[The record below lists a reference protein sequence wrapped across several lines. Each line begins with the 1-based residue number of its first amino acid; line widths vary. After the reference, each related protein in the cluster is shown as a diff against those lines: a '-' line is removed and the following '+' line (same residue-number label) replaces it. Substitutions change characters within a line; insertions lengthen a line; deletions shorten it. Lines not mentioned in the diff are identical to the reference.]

1 MTTFPP
7 PGANGRRAT
16 SRQRPPTSRRRLAI
30 VAVAALTAGVLPVL
44 TGTPAATAA
53 PDRPANPWT
62 RLADGSPA
70 ARAAG
75 PTDVRADR
83 FTGYALDRAGL
94 AAALAR
100 APGERSGAARV
111 GADALVVALPTPE
124 GGFQRF
130 ALVDSPVMA
139 PGLAAR
145 HPEIRTYAGRGLD
158 DPTATVRADLTPLGF
173 HASVRSAH
181 GVWYVDPYS
190 RTDQGRYASY
200 HVRDATH
207 PDGPFVEREDVA
219 HTADALADE
228 VGPGATGRTGAAG
241 GDVTLRTYRLALV
254 TDPSYATYFGA
265 ANVTAAKVTLVNR
278 VTQVYED
285 ETAIRLVL
293 VEETEKTNLN
303 TPAEAIGADGP
314 CGAAPC
320 YTAAQL
326 TSCGSGTLNR
336 NVLALGQLVGASNYD
351 VGHIGL
357 GVNGG
362 GVAGLG
368 VVGGASKARG
378 CTGLPTPVGDF
389 FAVDYVSHEIGHQFG
404 GNHTFNGTQW
414 NCSGGNRSAANSYE
428 PGSGSSI
435 MAYAGICQQDNLQP
449 HSDPYW
455 SQRSYTEITTF
466 VTSSRPAVN
475 EVQNVALRGFDT
487 DGDSFRLSFGG
498 AESAP
503 IVRGSTYSTAGIRAA
518 IEAIPGWP
526 TGAGVSVAA
535 FGGSGAL
542 DDTGFQVT
550 FSGGPVAATNVDA
563 LGVTGTTGTDGFVG
577 ETVKGGPIDN
587 GGALVEQTGNS
598 APTVSAPEAYTVPV
612 RTPFALTGSATD
624 PDGDTVTYL
633 WEQNDRGGVSGG
645 SSAGTALVN
654 NTKTNGPLFRQ
665 FGTAAIVGPDDT
677 LEYHSPGLNAVSTD
691 PTRVF
696 PDLAQILANNTNAA
710 TGACPPAP
718 PAPPSGGASNV
729 PPELVDCYSEF
740 LPTADWV
747 GFTGDR
753 TLHFRLT
760 VRDGH
765 PGAGGIASADTALT
779 LAPDAGPFL
788 VTSQADGAPLAGG
801 SAVPVSWDVA
811 GTDAAPVG
819 VGEVKISLSVDGGRT
834 FGYVLAER
842 TANDGAETVTLP
854 NVGAKAARIRVE
866 AVGNVFFD
874 LNDADF
880 ALRATPQVA
889 LDGPGG
895 VVTVEYSD
903 PILPEVRVT
912 ATDPDGAPA
921 GLTATAT
928 GLPAGLLLGTAKL
941 PADPDAAGGT
951 ATWGIIGNTRAAPGD
966 YPVAVTVTD
975 QHGLTGTVSFVI
987 RVLPEAAEVA
997 YTGDTL
1003 VSGGSS
1009 GAAVLLR
1016 ATLREVSPYP
1026 GAEPW
1031 PGDVSTAT
1039 VTFTAG
1045 GRTLCTDVPA
1055 PMEGGGSASVASCT
1069 ATLPVGGTELTVT
1082 LGGNYAG
1089 STTARVEVA
1098 RPGTRVVL
1106 GGGSLTPARSAGAYP
1121 VDPRS
1126 RADFS
1131 LLVAQTRLG
1140 GTGTATI
1147 SFRSDGRRY
1156 EIRGVG
1162 LDSFG
1167 VRSAGGADRLDLR
1180 TRAGLYDVTDPRRPV
1195 TVATGLTLR
1204 ITGTDRGLLGGR
1216 DSLGVTLTG
1225 GDRLLLSSDWT
1236 GLTTQEHNLTSGT
1249 LVIL

>member
-1 MTTFPP
+1 MTTPSLS
-7 PGANGRRAT
+7 AATRGRAA
-16 SRQRPPTSRRRLAI
+16 PRRRLATL
-30 VAVAALTAGVLPVL
+30 AVAALAAGVLPML
-44 TGTPAATAA
+44 ATPAPASSA
-53 PDRPANPWT
+53 PGQPANPWT
-62 RLADGSPA
+62 RLADGSSA

-75 PTDVRADR
+75 PTDVRVSR
-83 FTGYALDRAGL
+83 FTGYALDRASL
-94 AAALAR
+94 AAALDR
-100 APGERSGAARV
+100 APEERGGTAPAQS
-111 GADALVVALPTPE
+111 LVVALPAPDGT
-124 GGFQRF
+124 FQRF
-130 ALVDSPVMA
+130 TLVDSPVMA

-173 HASVRSAH
+173 HASVRSER

-190 RTDQGRYASY
+190 RQDQARYASY
-200 HVRDATH
+200 YVKDATN

-219 HTADALADE
+219 HAAEAHADE
-228 VGPGATGRTGAAG
+228 LGAAPGAAG

-254 TDPSYATYFGA
+254 TDPSYASYFGA

-278 VTQVYED
+278 VTQIYED

-293 VEETEKTNLN
+293 VDETDKTNLN
-303 TPAEAIGADGP
+303 TPAEATGPDGP

-320 YTAAQL
+320 YTAAQIS
-326 TSCGSGTLNR
+326 SCGSGTLSR
-336 NVLALGQLVGASNYD
+336 NNIVLGQLVGASNYD

-362 GVAGLG
+362 GIAGLG
-368 VVGGASKARG
+368 VVGGANKARG

-389 FAVDYVSHEIGHQFG
+389 FAVDYVAHEIGHQFA

-414 NCSGGNRSAANSYE
+414 NCSGGNRSATNSYE

-455 SQRSYTEITTF
+455 SQRSYTEITTY
-466 VTSSRPAVN
+466 VGSARPAVN
-475 EVQNVALRGFDT
+475 EVQNVSLREFDT
-487 DGDSFRLSFGG
+487 DGDSFTLRYGG

-503 IVRGSTYSTAGIRAA
+503 IVRGGNYSAAGIRAA

-526 TGAGVSVAA
+526 AGAIVAVA
-535 FGGSGAL
+535 PFGGTGLL

-550 FSGGPVAATNVDA
+550 FAGGPVAAVDVGALTVTNA
-563 LGVTGTTGTDGFVG
+563 TGTSGFVG

-587 GGALVEQTGNS
+587 GGWRVEQTGNS
-598 APTVSAPEAYTVPV
+598 APVVTAPAAYTIPV

-624 PDGDTVTYL
+624 ADGDTVTYL
-633 WEQNDRGGVSGG
+633 WEQNDRGGLSGG
-645 SSAGTALVN
+645 STAGTALVS

-665 FGTAAIVGPDDT
+665 FGTAAIVGPTDT
-677 LEYHSPGLNAVSTD
+677 LEYHSPGLNAVTTD

-696 PDLAQILANNTNAA
+696 PDLAQIAANNTNAK
-710 TGACPPAP
+710 TGTCPAAP
-718 PAPPSGGASNV
+718 PPPVSGGASNV
-729 PPELVDCYSEF
+729 PPEIVDCYSEF

-760 VRDGH
+760 ARDGH
-765 PGAGGIASADTALT
+765 PGAGGIGSADTALT
-779 LAPDAGPFL
+779 LAPAAGPFL
-788 VTSQADGAPLAGG
+788 VTSQATADTLVGG
-801 SAVPVSWDVA
+801 TDLPVSWDVA
-811 GTDAAPVG
+811 GTDAAPIG
-819 VGEVKISLSVDGGRT
+819 VSEVKISLSVDGGKT

-842 TANDGAETVTLP
+842 TANDGTETVTLP
-854 NVGAKAARIRVE
+854 NVGAKAARIRIE

-880 ALRATPQVA
+880 ALRATPKVT
-889 LDGPGG
+889 LSGPGE
-895 VVTVEYSD
+895 VVTVQYSD

-912 ATDPDGAPA
+912 ATDPDGGP
-921 GLTATAT
+921 GQLTATAT
-928 GLPAGLLLGTAKL
+928 GLPAGLLLGARTPEEPDGNGE
-941 PADPDAAGGT
+941 PAV
-951 ATWGIIGNTRAAPGD
+951 WGVVGNNRAAPGD
-966 YPVAVTVTD
+966 YPVTVTVTD
-975 QHGLTGTVSFVI
+975 QHGLTGTVSFLV
-987 RVLPEAAEVA
+987 RVEPEAAELA

-1003 VSGGSS
+1003 VSGS
-1009 GAAVLLR
+1009 GRNAEVLLQ
-1016 ATLREVSPYP
+1016 ATLREISPDT

-1039 VTFTAG
+1039 VTFAAG

-1055 PMEGGGSASVASCT
+1055 PLGTGDFASLASCT
-1069 ATLPVGGTELTVT
+1069 ASLPTGGHEVTVT

-1089 STTARVEVA
+1089 STKAWVEVA
-1098 RPGTRVVL
+1098 RSDTRVVL
-1106 GGGSLTPARSAGAYP
+1106 GGGSVTPTRSAGAYP
-1121 VDPRS
+1121 VDPKS
-1126 RADFS
+1126 RVDLS
-1131 LLVAQTRLG
+1131 VLVAQTRLG
-1140 GTGTATI
+1140 GTGTTVL
-1147 SFRSDGRRY
+1147 SFRSEGRRY
-1156 EIRGVG
+1156 EIRGFG

-1167 VRSAGGADRLDLR
+1167 VRSSGGTDRLDLR
-1180 TRAGLYDVTDPRRPV
+1180 TRAGLYDVTDSRRPV

-1204 ITGTDRGLLGGR
+1204 ITGTDRDKLGGR
-1216 DSLGVTLTG
+1216 DSVAVTLTE

-1236 GLTTQEHNLTSGT
+1236 GLATQEINLTSGT
-1249 LVIL
+1249 LLVL

>member
-1 MTTFPP
+1 MTTPSLP
-7 PGANGRRAT
+7 AAARGRAA
-16 SRQRPPTSRRRLAI
+16 PRRRLATL
-30 VAVAALTAGVLPVL
+30 AVAALAAGVLPML
-44 TGTPAATAA
+44 ATPTPASSA
-53 PDRPANPWT
+53 PGQPANPWT
-62 RLADGSPA
+62 RLADGSAA
-70 ARAAG
+70 ARSAG
-75 PTDVRADR
+75 PTDIQVGR
-83 FTGYALDRAGL
+83 FTGYALDRASL
-94 AAALAR
+94 AAALDR
-100 APGERSGAARV
+100 APEERGGTAPAQS
-111 GADALVVALPTPE
+111 LVVSLPAPDGT
-124 GGFQRF
+124 FQRF

-173 HASVRSAH
+173 HASVRSER

-190 RTDQGRYASY
+190 RQDQARYASY
-200 HVRDATH
+200 YVKDATN
-207 PDGPFVEREDVA
+207 PDEPFVEREDVA
-219 HTADALADE
+219 HGAEALADE
-228 VGPGATGRTGAAG
+228 LGAAPGAAG

-254 TDPSYATYFGA
+254 TDPSYASYFGQ

-278 VTQVYED
+278 VTQIYSD

-293 VEETEKTNLN
+293 VDETEKTNLN
-303 TPAEAIGADGP
+303 TPAEATGANGP

-320 YTAAQL
+320 YTAAQIS
-326 TSCGSGTLNR
+326 SCGSGTLSR
-336 NVLALGQLVGASNYD
+336 NNIVLGQLVGASNYD

-362 GVAGLG
+362 GIAGLG
-368 VVGGASKARG
+368 VVGGANKARG

-389 FAVDYVSHEIGHQFG
+389 FAVDYVAHEIGHQFA

-414 NCSGGNRSAANSYE
+414 NCSGGNRSPANSYE

-455 SQRSYTEITTF
+455 SQRSYTEITTY
-466 VTSSRPAVN
+466 VGSARPAVN
-475 EVQNVALRGFDT
+475 EVQNVSLREFDT
-487 DGDSFRLSFGG
+487 DGDSFTLRFGD
-498 AESAP
+498 AESVP
-503 IVRGSTYSTAGIRAA
+503 IVRDGNYSTAGIKAA

-526 TGAGVSVAA
+526 AGALVAVA
-535 FGGSGAL
+535 PFGGTGLL

-550 FSGGPVAATNVDA
+550 FAGGPVAAVNVGALAVTNP
-563 LGVTGTTGTDGFVG
+563 TGTSGFVG

-587 GGALVEQTGNS
+587 GGWRVEQTGNS
-598 APTVSAPEAYTVPV
+598 APVVTAPAAYTIPV

-624 PDGDTVTYL
+624 ADGDTVTYL

-645 SSAGTALVN
+645 STAGTALVS

-665 FGTAAIVGPDDT
+665 FGTAAVVSPTDT
-677 LEYHSPGLNAVSTD
+677 LEYHSPGLNAVTTD

-696 PDLAQILANNTNAA
+696 PDLAQIAANNTNAK
-710 TGACPPAP
+710 TGTCPAAP
-718 PAPPSGGASNV
+718 PPPTSGGASNV
-729 PPELVDCYSEF
+729 PPEIVDCYSEF

-760 VRDGH
+760 ARDGH
-765 PGAGGIASADTALT
+765 PGAGGIGSADTALT
-779 LAPDAGPFL
+779 LAPAAGPFL
-788 VTSQADGAPLAGG
+788 VTSQATADTLVGG
-801 SAVPVSWDVA
+801 TDLPVSWDVA
-811 GTDAAPVG
+811 GTDAAPIG
-819 VGEVKISLSVDGGRT
+819 VSEVKISLSVDGGRT

-854 NVGAKAARIRVE
+854 NVGTKAARIRIE

-880 ALRATPQVA
+880 ALRATPKVT
-889 LDGPGG
+889 LSGPGE
-895 VVTVEYSD
+895 VVTVQYSD

-912 ATDPDGAPA
+912 VTDPDGGP
-921 GLTATAT
+921 GQLTATAT
-928 GLPAGLLLGTAKL
+928 GLPAGLLLGAKTPEEPDGSGE
-941 PADPDAAGGT
+941 PAV
-951 ATWGIIGNTRAAPGD
+951 WGVVGNNRAAPGD
-966 YPVAVTVTD
+966 YPVTVTVTD
-975 QHGLTGTVSFVI
+975 QHGLTGTVSFTV
-987 RVLPEAAEVA
+987 RVLPESAELA

-1003 VSGGSS
+1003 VSGS
-1009 GAAVLLR
+1009 GRNAEVLLQ
-1016 ATLREVSPYP
+1016 ATLREISPDT

-1055 PMEGGGSASVASCT
+1055 PLGTGDSASVASCT
-1069 ATLPVGGTELTVT
+1069 ASLPTGGHEVTVT

-1089 STTARVEVA
+1089 STKARVEVA
-1098 RPGTRVVL
+1098 RSGTRVVL
-1106 GGGSLTPARSAGAYP
+1106 GGGSVTPTRSAGAYP
-1121 VDPRS
+1121 VDPKS
-1126 RADFS
+1126 RVELS
-1131 LLVAQTRLG
+1131 VLVAQTRLG
-1140 GTGTATI
+1140 GTGTTAV
-1147 SFRSDGRRY
+1147 SFRSEGRRY

-1167 VRSAGGADRLDLR
+1167 VRSSGGTDRLDLR
-1180 TRAGLYDVTDPRRPV
+1180 TRAGLYDVTDSRRPV

-1204 ITGTDRGLLGGR
+1204 ITGTDRDLLGGR
-1216 DSLGVTLTG
+1216 DSVGVTLTE

-1236 GLTTQEHNLTSGT
+1236 GLATQEINLTSGT
-1249 LVIL
+1249 LLLL

>member
-1 MTTFPP
+1 MTTLSLP
-7 PGANGRRAT
+7 AATRGRAA
-16 SRQRPPTSRRRLAI
+16 PRRRLVI
-30 VAVAALTAGVLPVL
+30 LAVAALAAGLLPVL
-44 TGTPAATAA
+44 VDPTPASSA
-53 PDRPANPWT
+53 PDRSGNPWT
-62 RLADGSPA
+62 RLADGSTA
-70 ARAAG
+70 ARSAG
-75 PTDVRADR
+75 PVDIQAER
-83 FTGYALDRAGL
+83 FTGYALDRASL
-94 AAALAR
+94 AATLDR
-100 APGERSGAARV
+100 APEERAGVAPDRS
-111 GADALVVALPTPE
+111 LVVVLPAPDGT
-124 GGFQRF
+124 FQRF

-145 HPEIRTYAGRGLD
+145 HPEIRTYTGRGLD
-158 DPTATVRADLTPLGF
+158 DPSATVRADLTPLGF
-173 HASVRSAH
+173 HASVRSEH

-190 RTDQGRYASY
+190 RSDQGRYASY
-200 HVRDATH
+200 FVRDTTN
-207 PDGPFVEREDVA
+207 PDEAFVEREDVA
-219 HTADALADE
+219 HAAGELADDIDAAPE
-228 VGPGATGRTGAAG
+228 PAG

-278 VTQVYED
+278 VTQIYED

-293 VEETEKTNLN
+293 VDQTEKTNLN

-326 TSCGSGTLNR
+326 SSCASGTLNR
-336 NVLALGQLVGASNYD
+336 NNIVLGQLVGASNYD

-362 GVAGLG
+362 GIAGLG
-368 VVGGASKARG
+368 VVGGANKARG

-389 FAVDYVSHEIGHQFG
+389 FAVDYVSHEIGHQFA

-414 NCSGGNRSAANSYE
+414 NCSGGNRSPANSYE

-455 SQRSYTEITTF
+455 SQRSYTEITSYITAN
-466 VTSSRPAVN
+466 RPAVN
-475 EVQNVALRGFDT
+475 EVQNVSLRGFDT
-487 DGDSFRLSFGG
+487 DGDSFTLTFGG

-503 IVRGSTYSTAGIRAA
+503 IVRGGNYTAAGIRAA
-518 IEAIPGWP
+518 IEGIPGWP
-526 TGAGVSVAA
+526 AGATVTVGP
-535 FGGSGAL
+535 FGGTSTL

-550 FSGGPVAATNVDA
+550 FSGGPVAAVNVGA
-563 LGVTGTTGTDGFVG
+563 LAVSGTSGADGFVG

-587 GGALVEQTGNS
+587 GGWRVEQTGNS
-598 APTVSAPEAYTVPV
+598 APVVTAPASYTIPV

-624 PDGDTVTYL
+624 ADGDTVTYL

-645 SSAGTALVN
+645 STAGTALVS

-665 FGTAAIVGPDDT
+665 FGTAAIVSPTDT
-677 LEYHSPGLNAVSTD
+677 LEYHSPGLNAVGTD

-696 PDLAQILANNTNAA
+696 PDLAQVVAGNTNAK
-710 TGACPPAP
+710 TGGCPAAP
-718 PAPPSGGASNV
+718 PPPTSGGASNV

-753 TLHFRLT
+753 TMHFRLT
-760 VRDGH
+760 ARDGH
-765 PGAGGIASADTALT
+765 PGAGGIGSADTALT
-779 LAPDAGPFL
+779 LAPAAGPFL
-788 VTSQADGAPLAGG
+788 VTSQATAETLTGGAEL
-801 SAVPVSWDVA
+801 PVSWDVA

-819 VGEVKISLSVDGGRT
+819 VGEVRISLSVDGGKT

-874 LNDADF
+874 LNDADL
-880 ALRATPQVA
+880 ALRAAPKVT
-889 LDGPGG
+889 LDGPGE
-895 VVTVEYSD
+895 VLTVQYSD
-903 PILPEVRVT
+903 PLLPEVRIT
-912 ATDPDGAPA
+912 ATDPDGGP
-921 GLTATAT
+921 GQLTATAT
-928 GLPAGLLLGTAKL
+928 GLPAGLSLGGRT
-941 PADPDAAGGT
+941 PEDPDATGAAAVWGVVGNNR
-951 ATWGIIGNTRAAPGD
+951 ATPGD
-966 YPVAVTVTD
+966 YPVTVTVTD
-975 QHGLTGTVSFVI
+975 QHGLAGTVAFTV
-987 RVLPEAAEVA
+987 RVVPEAAELA

-1003 VSGGSS
+1003 ASTGSGGH
-1009 GAAVLLR
+1009 AEVLLQ
-1016 ATLREVSPYP
+1016 ATLRETSPSS

-1039 VTFTAG
+1039 VTFAAG

-1055 PMEGGGSASVASCT
+1055 PLGTDDFAAVSSCR
-1069 ATLPVGGTELTVT
+1069 ATLPAGNSELTVT

-1098 RPGTRVVL
+1098 RPGTTVVL
-1106 GGGSLTPARSAGAYP
+1106 GGGTLTPSRSAGAYP
-1121 VDPRS
+1121 VQPKS
-1126 RADFS
+1126 AVDFS
-1131 LLVAQTRLG
+1131 VLVAQTRLG
-1140 GTGTATI
+1140 GTGTTTVG
-1147 SFRSDGRRY
+1147 FRSDGRRY

-1167 VRSAGGADRLDLR
+1167 VRSGGGTDRLDLR

-1195 TVATGLTLR
+1195 TVASGLSLR
-1204 ITGTDRGLLGGR
+1204 ITGTDRGLLSGR
-1216 DSLGVTLTG
+1216 DGIAVTLID
-1225 GDRLLLSSDWT
+1225 GDRLLLSTDWT
-1236 GLTTQEHNLTSGT
+1236 GLTTQETTLTNGT
-1249 LVIL
+1249 LLIL